1 MVSASHLFLL
11 NRDSWHMWLVLCP
24 STDVAALWAYEGL
37 KSRGLTPLE
46 LVCAEELACSL
57 HWEHQVS
64 SSGIHVT
71 ITLAD
76 GRTIT
81 HHAVRGVLNR
91 LVSLPQEHLALGESS
106 DRDYAGQELTAF
118 YMSWLYAMPRPMLN
132 LPTAQGLCGAWRHIS
147 EWIWLAGKAG
157 LPTRPYR
164 QSSFDKSKEEQAR
177 GNLTSAQVPTKTVIV
192 VNGHIAGVSPP
203 EHILEGCR
211 RLAELSGTGLLGIE
225 FTADGTSPWLFS
237 GATPLPNLRLGG
249 DRLLDLMASLFQEG
263 GSA

>member
-1 MVSASHLFLL
+1 
-11 NRDSWHMWLVLCP
+11 MWLVLCP

-64 SSGIHVT
+64 SSDIRVN

-76 GRTIT
+76 GRTIK
-81 HHAVRGVLNR
+81 HDAVRGVLNR
-91 LVSLPQEHLALGESS
+91 LAYLPQEHLALGDSS

-132 LPTAQGLCGAWRHIS
+132 APTAQGLCGAWRHIS
-147 EWIWLAGKAG
+147 EWVWLARKAG
-157 LPTRPYR
+157 LPTVPHR
-164 QSSFDKSKEEQAR
+164 QSSLDRSTEEQVS
-177 GNLTSAQVPTKTVIV
+177 GNLASAQAPANAVIV
-192 VNGHIAGVSPP
+192 INGHIAGASPP
-203 EHILEGCR
+203 EHIVEGCR

-225 FTADGTSPWLFS
+225 FTTGETSSWTFS
-237 GATPLPNLRLGG
+237 GATPLPDLRLGG
-249 DRLLDLMASLFQEG
+249 DLLLDVMASVFQEG
-263 GSA
+263 GRS